1 MFLLNKQRTSSLF
14 KHHLNKYSVNLPTT
28 IQCPHSNKR
37 SVKLHS
43 KDKLHQMEVC
53 FHRFQTVGK
62 RNNGRGN
69 AKRWS
74 RFVNS
79 KRRWRRNVLFE
90 NNSNVLKK
98 SSSGSTF
105 KIVVVSPSLL
115 FFLVSWIVVPILS
128 LVSQEGHQ
136 LHHRSVQRHYQLLL
150 YLLIHNQLPL
160 WSALHNQLLLLPF
173 LLNHIQ
179 SHQFRGD
186 ESESES
192 EEEDRELNNVID
204 SLQSSIDQRETE
216 QSEEAKEM
224 KRRLQRFKELQ
235 QNKSQCLREV
245 GKEAEESLNKFKS
258 SMQKLL
264 SYEMRL
270 LDIWRS
276 SNGPMVCVGF
286 GVDR

>member
-1 MFLLNKQRTSSLF
+1 MVFLLVQVGYKDRSFHRWRMLPSMVFLLLPLQFICVLWNIANFLLSSLQQMFLLNKQRTSSLF

-115 FFLVSWIVVPILS
+115 FFLVS
-128 LVSQEGHQ
+128 
-136 LHHRSVQRHYQLLL
+136 
-150 YLLIHNQLPL
+150 
-160 WSALHNQLLLLPF
+160 
-173 LLNHIQ
+173 
-179 SHQFRGD
+179 
-186 ESESES
+186 
-192 EEEDRELNNVID
+192 
-204 SLQSSIDQRETE
+204 
-216 QSEEAKEM
+216 
-224 KRRLQRFKELQ
+224 
-235 QNKSQCLREV
+235 
-245 GKEAEESLNKFKS
+245 
-258 SMQKLL
+258 
-264 SYEMRL
+264 
-270 LDIWRS
+270 
-276 SNGPMVCVGF
+276 
-286 GVDR
+286 